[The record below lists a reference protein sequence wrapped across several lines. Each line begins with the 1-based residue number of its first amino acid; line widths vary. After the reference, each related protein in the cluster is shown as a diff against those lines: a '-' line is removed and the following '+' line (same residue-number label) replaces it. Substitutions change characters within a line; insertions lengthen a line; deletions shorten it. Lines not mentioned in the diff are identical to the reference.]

1 MALRTIPA
9 SREEEAQLLARFKTA
24 QAEPPEDIERR
35 KEAQGIIQM
44 TILDA
49 VQTIDEN
56 VENSR
61 EKSLALT
68 HLEEALMW
76 AGKAIFA

>member
-1 MALRTIPA
+1 MALNTDTEG
-9 SREEEAQLLARFKTA
+9 SRRETPEQINKRFGIAQDGKPSQEQLAA
-24 QAEPPEDIERR
+24 QSELRH
-35 KEAQGIIQM
+35 IIALAGGFM
-44 TILDA
+44 N
-49 VQTIDEN
+49 EN
-56 VENSR
+56 IADGR

>member
-24 QAEPPEDIERR
+24 QAEPPEDIEDR
-35 KEAQGIIQM
+35 KRAQRMIQCA
-44 TILDA
+44 IEGA
-49 VQTIDEN
+49 AIDIDRYA
-56 VENSR
+56 ENSR

-76 AGKAIFA
+76 AGKAIFS

>member
-1 MALRTIPA
+1 MSLRTIPA
-9 SREEEAQLLARFKTA
+9 SREEEAQLTARFRTA
-24 QAEPPEDIERR
+24 QAEPPADIEER
-35 KEAQGIIQM
+35 KAAQTAIQM

-49 VQTIDEN
+49 AQTIDEN

-76 AGKAIFA
+76 AGKAIFS

>member
-1 MALRTIPA
+1 MSLRTIPA
-9 SREEEAQLLARFKTA
+9 SREEQDQLAARFRTA
-24 QAEPPEDIERR
+24 QAEPPADNETR
-35 KEAQGIIQM
+35 KKAQSIIQM

-49 VQTIDEN
+49 AQTIDEN

-76 AGKAIFA
+76 AGKAIFS